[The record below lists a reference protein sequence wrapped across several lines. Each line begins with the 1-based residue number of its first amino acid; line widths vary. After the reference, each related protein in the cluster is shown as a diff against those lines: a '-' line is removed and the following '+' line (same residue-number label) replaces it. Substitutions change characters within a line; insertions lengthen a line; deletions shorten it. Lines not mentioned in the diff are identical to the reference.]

1 MYNIQIENA
10 KNLTT
15 SFKHVKNAVT
25 IINAE
30 PFLLCIKVLGKLKII
45 FSTPI
50 IVIKHHIIIWKRTLF
65 ISAELTGSSSTSD
78 GKMKIN
84 WGYEVS

>member
-50 IVIKHHIIIWKRTLF
+50 IVIKHHIIIWKRTR
-65 ISAELTGSSSTSD
+65 AELTGSSSTSD